1 MLYTYVYMYI
11 TCTFISVTAMTEYG
25 WRREN
30 GKLEIDWEVQENI
43 EKAKMSLD
51 FVLKGCKCKT
61 GCKTRICLCRKK
73 ERQCDP
79 SNNLNTQRHTRP
91 DETDLVV
98 QELLEENNADTYT
111 DDSDDGLE
119 DWRREEMDDDEELRT
134 LMEFVF
140 GSESDYED

>member
-11 TCTFISVTAMTEYG
+11 TCTFISVTATT

-30 GKLEIDWEVQENI
+30 GKLEIEREVQENR
-43 EKAKMSLD
+43 EKAKMSLH
-51 FVLKGCKCKT
+51 FALKGCKCKT
-61 GCKTRICLCRKK
+61 GCKKK
-73 ERQCDP
+73 ERQCGL
-79 SNNLNTQRHTRP
+79 SSYCQFCNNLNTQRHTCP

-134 LMEFVF
+134 LMEFAF
-140 GSESDYED
+140 GSESDQED

>member
-1 MLYTYVYMYI
+1 MQEKGETV
-11 TCTFISVTAMTEYG
+11 
-25 WRREN
+25 WP
-30 GKLEIDWEVQENI
+30 KLLLSI
-43 EKAKMSLD
+43 
-51 FVLKGCKCKT
+51 
-61 GCKTRICLCRKK
+61 
-73 ERQCDP
+73 
-79 SNNLNTQRHTRP
+79 LNTQRYTRP

-140 GSESDYED
+140 GSESD

>member
-1 MLYTYVYMYI
+1 MQHTTRQVGEAILYIHIAICNMLYTYVYMYI

-61 GCKTRICLCRKK
+61 GCKTRI
-73 ERQCDP
+73 
-79 SNNLNTQRHTRP
+79 
-91 DETDLVV
+91 
-98 QELLEENNADTYT
+98 
-111 DDSDDGLE
+111 
-119 DWRREEMDDDEELRT
+119 
-134 LMEFVF
+134 
-140 GSESDYED
+140 

>member
-1 MLYTYVYMYI
+1 
-11 TCTFISVTAMTEYG
+11 
-25 WRREN
+25 
-30 GKLEIDWEVQENI
+30 
-43 EKAKMSLD
+43 MSLD

-61 GCKTRICLCRKK
+61 GCKTRICSCRKK
-73 ERQCDP
+73 ERQCGP
-79 SNNLNTQRHTRP
+79 SCYCQFCNNLNTQRHTCP

-98 QELLEENNADTYT
+98 QELLKENNADTYT

-140 GSESDYED
+140 GSESDQED

>member
-30 GKLEIDWEVQENI
+30 RKLEIDWEVQENR

-61 GCKTRICLCRKK
+61 GCKTRICSCRKK
-73 ERQCDP
+73 ERQCGP
-79 SNNLNTQRHTRP
+79 SCYCQFCNNR
-91 DETDLVV
+91 
-98 QELLEENNADTYT
+98 DTNGTHAQMKLISLYRL
-111 DDSDDGLE
+111 GIHQNPAAK
-119 DWRREEMDDDEELRT
+119 
-134 LMEFVF
+134 VH
-140 GSESDYED
+140 